1 MGFEFVG
8 RFEICSPIM
17 CIRVSFCSAGV
28 LTGEAFF
35 VLYIRKEKE
44 GERIKENTTHQGVPR
59 TSEGSSR
66 YVAGG
71 VSFGVVQCV

>member
-17 CIRVSFCSAGV
+17 CIRLSLCSAGV
-28 LTGEAFF
+28 LTWEAFF
-35 VLYIRKEKE
+35 VLYIRKERE
-44 GERIKENTTHQGVPR
+44 GERSKENTTQQGVPR
-59 TSEGSSR
+59 ASEGSSR
-66 YVAGG
+66 YVAGS